1 MSPIGNIVGVI
12 RQEHTLDI
20 AAKIV
25 ETYDRV
31 TEDGLY
37 RRKTEGFED
46 SFIYDRE
53 TEGAP

>member
-25 ETYDRV
+25 EKYDRV
-31 TEDGLY
+31 TEDGF

-46 SFIYDRE
+46 SFIYDRAIE
-53 TEGAP
+53 AAA

>member
-1 MSPIGNIVGVI
+1 MSPRIGNIVGLV
-12 RQEHTLDI
+12 RAEHTLDV

-37 RRKTEGFED
+37 RRKTEGFGA

-53 TEGAP
+53 NEAA

>member
-37 RRKTEGFED
+37 RRKTEGFGD
-46 SFIYDRE
+46 AFTYDRAIE
-53 TEGAP
+53 AAA

>member
-1 MSPIGNIVGVI
+1 MSPRIGNIVGLV
-12 RQEHTLDI
+12 RAEHTLDI

-37 RRKTEGFED
+37 RRKTEGFGA

-53 TEGAP
+53 TEAA